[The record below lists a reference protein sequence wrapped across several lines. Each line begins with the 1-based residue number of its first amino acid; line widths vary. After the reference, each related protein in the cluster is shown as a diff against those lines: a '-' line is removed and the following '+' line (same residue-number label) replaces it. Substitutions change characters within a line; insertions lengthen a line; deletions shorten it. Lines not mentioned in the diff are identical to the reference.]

1 MTDFNINRD
10 KNLNTG
16 FNTNRQAKGNQ
27 PDAQAEQSAVPPATD
42 PYADLKT
49 DPDTMMN
56 LLAAHSMPNA
66 AMQITNSRM
75 DQLMAQFSQQITPE
89 AHAQLTDQ
97 ITKAYQ
103 DETGKTPSPEFVQDV
118 LDNYLMGQV
127 VIQNS

>member
-16 FNTNRQAKGNQ
+16 FNTNRQAKSGQ
-27 PDAQAEQSAVPPATD
+27 PDAQSEQQAVPPAGD
-42 PYADLKT
+42 PYADMKT

-56 LLAAHSMPNA
+56 LLAAYSKPNA
-66 AMQITNSRM
+66 AMQITNSRL
-75 DQLMAQFSQQITPE
+75 DQLMAEFSQQITPE

-97 ITKAYQ
+97 ITKTYQ

>member
-16 FNTNRQAKGNQ
+16 FNTNRQAKSGQ
-27 PDAQAEQSAVPPATD
+27 PDAQAEQQATSPTEN
-42 PYADLKT
+42 PYAESQIH
-49 DPDTMMN
+49 PDEMMN
-56 LLAAHSMPNA
+56 LLAAYSKPNA